1 MASPLCYFSLNIF
14 AYLVILLFSEVI
26 FVVYYIGSVFKMARS
41 MSNFLATMKKVYM
54 MSVRNLHWGSV
65 FIMYSTRAIIHRFFY
80 TSGTYLCVCVC
91 FFYLSNCII
100 IVCCTFQFP
109 QEASTTLE
117 TYIKSTTRCMGL
129 AWRRYVGLQNN
140 YLKIIITI
148 IIIITI
154 VIIIVITSVIH
165 SM

>member
-91 FFYLSNCII
+91 VFFIFLIALLLYAVHFS
-100 IVCCTFQFP
+100 FP
-109 QEASTTLE
+109 KKPQPLWKHISSQQPDVWVWLGDG
-117 TYIKSTTRCMGL
+117 M
-129 AWRRYVGLQNN
+129 
-140 YLKIIITI
+140 
-148 IIIITI
+148 
-154 VIIIVITSVIH
+154 
-165 SM
+165 